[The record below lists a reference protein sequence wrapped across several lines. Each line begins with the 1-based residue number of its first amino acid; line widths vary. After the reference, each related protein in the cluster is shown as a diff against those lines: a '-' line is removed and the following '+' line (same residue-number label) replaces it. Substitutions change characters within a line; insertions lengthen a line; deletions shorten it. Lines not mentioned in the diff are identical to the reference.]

1 MSHHYC
7 AINLYLSSALKL
19 ACYLCT
25 LTPDLEGFVRITGC
39 EQTDE
44 PC

>member
-7 AINLYLSSALKL
+7 AINLYVSSALKL

-25 LTPDLEGFVRITGC
+25 LRPDLETFIRITGY
-39 EQTDE
+39 EQTYE